1 VAALDDDWT
10 GPGRDVE
17 YVAAYCRRTGR
28 ERIVDW
34 DFCLAYNMFRLAAI
48 LQGIAGRVVEGT
60 AASAHAVETAAQARP
75 IADQGWAI
83 VQGMGAP

>member
-1 VAALDDDWT
+1 MDLSTLGIPAEA
-10 GPGRDVE
+10 E